1 MILCKFE
8 HLAARCEERG
18 YDINDAIAC
27 IVWQQ
32 QDNIVVDETH
42 AAYPR
47 ARLGLGDFVAACL
60 SAIGITKERVS
71 RWLGYDC
78 GCAQR
83 QARWNELGWH
93 LVAIV
98 RRRIGIG

>member
-1 MILCKFE
+1 MRNCDFN
-8 HLAARCEERG
+8 
-18 YDINDAIAC
+18 NDAMTCDAC
-27 IVWQQ
+27 GFRSPLRQ
-32 QDNIVVDETH
+32 
-42 AAYPR
+42 
-47 ARLGLGDFVAACL
+47 ARRNCPTKFDRSIGLGDFVAACL
-60 SAIGITKERVS
+60 SVIGVTKERVS

-93 LVAIV
+93 FVAIV